1 MKTSVELQDPFR
13 YMPLWLIL
21 AIAFVLICIFLQVF
35 FRFKFRGQLRKAKQL
50 RVKKPSPESLANK
63 KRRYLKELDRLDRA
77 VYTGQITT
85 RDAYQRMSV
94 IIRLFVYEA
103 TKIRV
108 QDYSLSEIRTLNMP
122 ALTQLVAEYYE
133 PEFAEYSMANI
144 KQSIFKTRRVIETW
158 Y

>member
-1 MKTSVELQDPFR
+1 
-13 YMPLWLIL
+13 MPVWLIL
-21 AIAFVLICIFLQVF
+21 AVGLIVICIFLQVF
-35 FRFKFRGQLRKAKQL
+35 FRLRFRGKLYGNREL
-50 RVKKPSPESLANK
+50 RVKKARPETLALK
-63 KRRYLKELDRLDRA
+63 KRRYLRELDRIDSA
-77 VYTGQITT
+77 VYAGRITV

-94 IIRLFVYEA
+94 VIRLFVYEA

-108 QDYSLSEIRTLNMP
+108 QDCTLSEIRALNMP

-133 PEFAEYSMANI
+133 PEFAEYTMANI